1 MGGSS
6 SKNKKKKENKPEE
19 NKQIKNEKEDI
30 KFESKKDKKEEN
42 NNENININTFNNNEK
57 KEEKIF
63 NNEER
68 KVYFND
74 IEELTLEN
82 NGALISNKNTV
93 KNFNLTQ
100 ELTIELP
107 NYQSELNKDYSNP
120 NKKNDNENI
129 VNKEKEEPYII
140 YTEKVS
146 QELIINF
153 YENMIDI
160 IYNINIRR
168 NFITLVKSLNE
179 SYLFNINIK
188 NFPRTKETDEF
199 FNCFKY
205 SSLIIICLIFLTKDT
220 DLFNN
225 TKKKVKEYLEHFI
238 FSCLDNTNTDII
250 ISLKII
256 NFMNF
261 FRKTKKS
268 LYNCTN
274 QIIRILFKNK
284 SSYLNILNCL
294 EQLLS
299 KINTESTQV
308 IIDKINNSIL
318 FYYNASTYNNINEN
332 NNNIVITK
340 RRKSIMKKSKI
351 SLKNEPSFNSAR
363 ILYRSSSFYK
373 GLNQRKNKTKN
384 KTTNSNVK
392 IINNN
397 ENEKINENKEN
408 LIDTNPPFIK
418 EEMQKNKKFC
428 LVLDIDETISHL
440 IKLPFGNYFLIR
452 PGVIELLN
460 ELYNYYEIDIFTAA
474 LPHYADNILNKLDK
488 DNKYFSYR
496 LYRCH
501 CNWEEGKSIKKLSLM
516 GRDLNKIV
524 FVDDIERNAKYNMKN
539 LILVSK
545 WSDNI
550 YDDEIIIIK
559 NKLKLIAESDK
570 YDDDITVGLID
581 EKLSQININ
590 NNNDNNG

>member
-93 KNFNLTQ
+93 KNFNLT
-100 ELTIELP
+100 
-107 NYQSELNKDYSNP
+107 
-120 NKKNDNENI
+120 
-129 VNKEKEEPYII
+129 PYII

-153 YENMIDI
+153 YEKMIDI

-168 NFITLVKSLNE
+168 NFIALVKSLNE
-179 SYLFNINIK
+179 SYLFNINVK

-581 EKLSQININ
+581 EKLSQINFN

>member
-1 MGGSS
+1 
-6 SKNKKKKENKPEE
+6 
-19 NKQIKNEKEDI
+19 
-30 KFESKKDKKEEN
+30 
-42 NNENININTFNNNEK
+42 
-57 KEEKIF
+57 
-63 NNEER
+63 
-68 KVYFND
+68 
-74 IEELTLEN
+74 LEN

-107 NYQSELNKDYSNP
+107 NYQSELNKDYTKP

-129 VNKEKEEPYII
+129 ENKEKEEPYII

-168 NFITLVKSLNE
+168 NFIALVKSLNE
-179 SYLFNINIK
+179 SYLFNINVK

-261 FRKTKKS
+261 FRKTKKT

-284 SSYLNILNCL
+284 PSYLNIFNCL

-299 KINTESTQV
+299 KINTESPQD

-318 FYYNASTYNNINEN
+318 FYYNAF
-332 NNNIVITK
+332 
-340 RRKSIMKKSKI
+340 SII
-351 SLKNEPSFNSAR
+351 FR
-363 ILYRSSSFYK
+363 
-373 GLNQRKNKTKN
+373 QRKH
-384 KTTNSNVK
+384 S
-392 IINNN
+392 
-397 ENEKINENKEN
+397 
-408 LIDTNPPFIK
+408 LIWYK
-418 EEMQKNKKFC
+418 
-428 LVLDIDETISHL
+428 
-440 IKLPFGNYFLIR
+440 
-452 PGVIELLN
+452 
-460 ELYNYYEIDIFTAA
+460 
-474 LPHYADNILNKLDK
+474 
-488 DNKYFSYR
+488 
-496 LYRCH
+496 
-501 CNWEEGKSIKKLSLM
+501 
-516 GRDLNKIV
+516 
-524 FVDDIERNAKYNMKN
+524 
-539 LILVSK
+539 
-545 WSDNI
+545 
-550 YDDEIIIIK
+550 
-559 NKLKLIAESDK
+559 
-570 YDDDITVGLID
+570 
-581 EKLSQININ
+581 
-590 NNNDNNG
+590 